1 MILSPAVGN
10 LPPEDCF
17 DLQGQG
23 RLSQRSSRFSVTW
36 TNIGELKKKK
46 MKGVCEIAD

>member
-1 MILSPAVGN
+1 MIPSPAVGN

-23 RLSQRSSRFSVTW
+23 RLSQRSNRFSVTW
-36 TNIGELKKKK
+36 TNMEELKKKK
-46 MKGVCEIAD
+46 KFLKECVR